1 MVEHARIVARRVEL
15 GISQAELA
23 RRVGISQP
31 AIVEIEKGRVQSTR
45 YVNEI
50 ARALDLQPYEIDPKF
65 GRSAPGLPITVDS
78 PTEVPLF
85 NLLIREGQ
93 AELSAMPFS
102 HIARPTALHQ
112 VWGAYAVMLGDETMS
127 PEFEPGDTLHV
138 NPHLPTLPGYSY
150 LFREAEDSLGAMVRR
165 LVSMDDSNWVV
176 RAWRKMVDGEKDA
189 RIKRTGWPM
198 AHRIVGKT
206 SRG

>member
-65 GRSAPGLPITVDS
+65 GR
-78 PTEVPLF
+78 
-85 NLLIREGQ
+85 
-93 AELSAMPFS
+93 
-102 HIARPTALHQ
+102 
-112 VWGAYAVMLGDETMS
+112 
-127 PEFEPGDTLHV
+127 
-138 NPHLPTLPGYSY
+138 
-150 LFREAEDSLGAMVRR
+150 
-165 LVSMDDSNWVV
+165 
-176 RAWRKMVDGEKDA
+176 
-189 RIKRTGWPM
+189 
-198 AHRIVGKT
+198 
-206 SRG
+206 